1 MRVDRRIYAQTSF
14 EQETCHYQEA
24 ADVTA
29 HNLKTAEVHYHL
41 RDKDVIASIFKVNQD
56 ESEEIFFVFANFPKE
71 KLGHYI
77 SAKNAGSRYGK
88 EASSAFN

>member
-1 MRVDRRIYAQTSF
+1 MCKPHSKECF
-14 EQETCHYQEA
+14 KWHKGPETCHYQDA

-56 ESEEIFFVFANFPKE
+56 ESEDILVDFENIPPCV
-71 KLGHYI
+71 I
-77 SAKNAGSRYGK
+77 
-88 EASSAFN
+88 